1 MLYIC
6 EKKWQNGGGEGQ
18 KDRKLVTSLMD
29 EPRGKYAGLGS
40 REEPNDKPNYS
51 GQLLFKLAGKASLK
65 YPMEPQLFF

>member
-1 MLYIC
+1 
-6 EKKWQNGGGEGQ
+6 
-18 KDRKLVTSLMD
+18 MD

-65 YPMEPQLFF
+65 YPMELNFF